1 MLQWYNGQRLDL
13 KSEEL
18 GSHRSLYESNPL
30 LLRVSVLSPSRS
42 FLKGELASASEPPSG
57 GRIVLQNEGYECAS
71 TYIGFFWSLK
81 STYVKAQTSVLV
93 GYIQQE
99 LHSQGSPAKAGVLL
113 TYCVLVLQKARR

>member
-93 GYIQQE
+93 RVYTART
-99 LHSQGSPAKAGVLL
+99 SQPGFPSKSWGAFNILCLGA
-113 TYCVLVLQKARR
+113 AES